1 MINPYIAL
9 SLFSFH
15 NSHFFYIDLSTHLMS
30 SCEGPLAVLFPGNL
44 TDAPWARAPLDSTSS
59 IIQLLPLALTL
70 AFWGYIEVQSRR
82 LSFTRAARQ
91 QSDFVGIL
99 ALLVSTLLLWRVFD
113 LMRCVEPDS
122 SLSGWRTPVV
132 LGGLAVGGLVFT
144 NGYRFPRLAIFL
156 ALLGAGAAFFADWA
170 LRGGIADLLQISN
183 ATDLPWTPLPAAAA
197 AVPLA
202 AVQQLWCLFAV
213 TLFARLP
220 SRVAHC
226 PKKDPVRFCACFPC
240 PAPRATAGGGGVLG
254 KDPETGAAVSTFA
267 MPDALDR
274 RREPD
279 SPLPPRSWFT

>member
-1 MINPYIAL
+1 MKNPCITL
-9 SLFSFH
+9 SPFSFH
-15 NSHFFYIDLSTHLMS
+15 NNHFFYIDLSTHLMS
-30 SCEGPLAVLFPGNL
+30 SCEEPLAVLFPGNL
-44 TDAPWARAPLDSTSS
+44 TVVPWARAPLDSISS
-59 IIQLLPLALTL
+59 IVQLLPLALTL

-82 LSFTRAARQ
+82 LSFTRAARR
-91 QSDFVGIL
+91 QSDFVGIF

-113 LMRCVEPDS
+113 LMHCIEPDS
-122 SLSGWRTPVV
+122 SLAWWRAPVV

-144 NGYRFPRLAIFL
+144 NGYRFPRTAILL
-156 ALLGAGAAFFADWA
+156 ALLGAGVAFFADWA
-170 LRGGIADLLQISN
+170 LRGGIDNLLQISN
-183 ATDLPWTPLPAAAA
+183 ATELSWTPLPAAAA

-226 PKKDPVRFCACFPC
+226 PNKEPVRFCACLPC
-240 PAPRATAGGGGVLG
+240 PAPRKTAGGGGVLG

-274 RREPD
+274 RRDPD